1 MFQVSNLLDN
11 KNVDIKDAKGPFQV
25 AEYQRDLSVTPGE
38 ATEAYFAAQMN
49 IHRRQLVCDVSQGD
63 IVIQTGAMQWFVG
76 DVQSTT
82 GIKGA
87 GDFLSKTIKGRVT
100 GESAI
105 KPQYTGNGWLVLE
118 PTYKHIIL
126 LDVGE
131 WGNDGVAIED
141 GMFMAAEARLKQTV
155 VGRSNV
161 SSAVAGGEG
170 LFNLCLK
177 GNGVVAL
184 ESHVPMEEL
193 IEVTLN
199 NDTLKVDG
207 NFALAWS
214 AGLQFTVERSSKTL
228 VGSAVTEEGLVNTFR
243 GTGKILLA
251 PVLSSNS
258 MIK

>member
-11 KNVDIKDAKGPFQV
+11 DNVLIKEAKGPFRV
-25 AEYQRDLSVTPGE
+25 VEYQRDLSVTPNI

-63 IVIQTGAMQWFVG
+63 IVIQSGAMQWFVG
-76 DVQSTT
+76 DVQATT
-82 GIKGA
+82 GLKGA

-105 KPQYTGNGWLVLE
+105 KPQYTGDGWLVLE

-126 LDVGE
+126 LDVSE
-131 WGNDGVAIED
+131 WGPQGVAIED
-141 GMFMAAEARLKQTV
+141 GMFMAAEARVKQTV
-155 VGRSNV
+155 VARSSI

-170 LFNLCLK
+170 LFNLGLQ

-207 NFALAWS
+207 DFALAWS
-214 AGLQFTVERSSKTL
+214 AGLQFTVERSSRTL
-228 VGSAVTEEGLVNTFR
+228 VGSAVTDEGLVNTFR